1 MRENDMNSALLIM
14 DVQQGVVQR
23 YGQSDGLLSR
33 LGQAL
38 TAARGAGVPAVFVRV
53 AFRPG
58 FPDVSPANRSF
69 SAITGTAGDSF
80 GENSPA
86 TQIHPALALRP
97 GEPVVLKKR
106 VSAFTGSDLEVLL
119 RSMSITH
126 LLLTGIATSGV
137 VLSTLRE
144 AADRDYQLTVLAD
157 ACADA
162 DEEIHR
168 VLLGKVFP
176 RQAAVVTV
184 QDGQPPSA
192 QADRPRRAGQ
202 GHVRHPWSA
211 VMPVTRKYPPIW
223 RQARAAGIA
232 ASAPPSSYS
241 VAPWR
246 VDARA
251 RGHWP
256 GLRRVAW

>member
-69 SAITGTAGDSF
+69 SAIAGTAGDSF

-86 TQIHPALALRP
+86 TQIHPALAPRP

-119 RSMSITH
+119 RSMSVTH

-184 QDGQPPSA
+184 QE
-192 QADRPRRAGQ
+192 
-202 GHVRHPWSA
+202 W
-211 VMPVTRKYPPIW
+211 
-223 RQARAAGIA
+223 AATLG
-232 ASAPPSSYS
+232 AS
-241 VAPWR
+241 R
-246 VDARA
+246 
-251 RGHWP
+251 
-256 GLRRVAW
+256 